1 VVRFESQGS
10 EFSLQAAVSQHQLK
24 LDELWTACVPFACA
38 LACYSCVLMLKQ
50 IFGAVWRH
58 LPPWARNRLTRI
70 GQKRFTVTTAVA
82 IFDDQGRVL
91 LLEHVFRPDSGW
103 GLPGGFLSSGEQ
115 PEAGV
120 RREIREEV
128 GIELEEVELVF
139 VRTLGRLRQVE
150 IYFRAKASGIPQ
162 PRSFEIKRAAWFAR
176 NALPP
181 DLSKDQIR
189 LIDQAV
195 SLSEK
200 S

>member
-1 VVRFESQGS
+1 
-10 EFSLQAAVSQHQLK
+10 
-24 LDELWTACVPFACA
+24 
-38 LACYSCVLMLKQ
+38 MLKR
-50 IFGAVWRH
+50 FLGAVWRY
-58 LPPWARNRLTRI
+58 LPPWVRYRLTRV

-103 GLPGGFLSSGEQ
+103 GLPGGFLTSGEQ

-120 RREIREEV
+120 RREIREEI
-128 GIELEEVELVF
+128 GIELEEVELLF
-139 VRTLGRLRQVE
+139 ARSLGRLRQIE
-150 IYFRAKASGIPQ
+150 IYFRARAAGVPQ
-162 PRSFEIKRAAWFAR
+162 PRSFEIKRAQWFPR
-176 NALPP
+176 DALPP

-189 LIDQAV
+189 LIDRAV

>member
-1 VVRFESQGS
+1 
-10 EFSLQAAVSQHQLK
+10 
-24 LDELWTACVPFACA
+24 
-38 LACYSCVLMLKQ
+38 MLKQ
-50 IFGAVWRH
+50 FLGAMWRH
-58 LPPWARNRLTRI
+58 FPPWVRGRLTWI

-103 GLPGGFLSSGEQ
+103 GLPGGFLCAGEQ

-128 GIELEEVELVF
+128 GIELENVELLF
-139 VRTLGRLRQVE
+139 ARSLGRLRQVE
-150 IYFRAKASGIPQ
+150 IYFRAKAVGIPT
-162 PRSFEIKRAAWFAR
+162 PRSFEIKRAQWFTR
-176 NALPP
+176 DALPP

-189 LIDQAV
+189 LIDRAA

>member
-1 VVRFESQGS
+1 
-10 EFSLQAAVSQHQLK
+10 
-24 LDELWTACVPFACA
+24 
-38 LACYSCVLMLKQ
+38 MLKQ
-50 IFGAVWRH
+50 FLGAVWRH
-58 LPPWARNRLTRI
+58 LPPWVRSRLTRI

-103 GLPGGFLSSGEQ
+103 GLPGGFLTSREQ

-120 RREIREEV
+120 RREIREEI
-128 GIELEEVELVF
+128 GIELEEVELLF
-139 VRTLGRLRQVE
+139 ARSLGRLRQIE
-150 IYFRAKASGIPQ
+150 IYFRARAVGIPQ
-162 PRSFEIKRAAWFAR
+162 PRSFEIKRAEWFKL